1 MASGDITLSVIV
13 PVHQASAILAD
24 TLDALANSDFP
35 RERWELI
42 VVDDAST
49 DDSSLIG
56 ARYADTIVRL
66 PGRPKGPAYARNRGF
81 EVARGEIVVFI
92 DSDVRVHPDTL
103 SSFVACFEREPEVA
117 AVFGSYDD
125 DPPAPGIVS
134 QYRNLLHHYVHQ
146 QSAGDAETFWAGC
159 GAIRSSVFQ
168 ETGMFDEWH
177 FSRPQ
182 IEDIELGR
190 RIRQSGYRII
200 LRPDIQGT
208 HLKHWTLSNV
218 LSTDFKSRGVPWTRL
233 IMHEGEGSAGTAPGT
248 LNIRAVQKM
257 CTGLVGLGFIAAVV
271 SALTRSPWPLVI
283 TGSAVGMV
291 LGVNFGFY
299 KLLRRVRGF
308 PFALAALPLHLM
320 YYLSNCLSLAIG
332 WLAHTVVG
340 APHPPLDVAAFSE
353 VGVETWPPVPA
364 KPKQSIWVSHDS

>member
-1 MASGDITLSVIV
+1 MASGGSITLSVIV
-13 PVHQASAILAD
+13 PVHQASSILAD
-24 TLDALANSDFP
+24 TLDALASSDFP

-103 SSFVACFEREPEVA
+103 SGFAECFEREPEVA

-159 GAIRSSVFQ
+159 GQYGVMCSRRPECSTNGTSRLPRSRTS
-168 ETGMFDEWH
+168 
-177 FSRPQ
+177 S
-182 IEDIELGR
+182 
-190 RIRQSGYRII
+190 
-200 LRPDIQGT
+200 
-208 HLKHWTLSNV
+208 
-218 LSTDFKSRGVPWTRL
+218 
-233 IMHEGEGSAGTAPGT
+233 
-248 LNIRAVQKM
+248 
-257 CTGLVGLGFIAAVV
+257 
-271 SALTRSPWPLVI
+271 
-283 TGSAVGMV
+283 
-291 LGVNFGFY
+291 LGVESG
-299 KLLRRVRGF
+299 RAG
-308 PFALAALPLHLM
+308 
-320 YYLSNCLSLAIG
+320 IG
-332 WLAHTVVG
+332 SCCGPRFRARTSSTG
-340 APHPPLDVAAFSE
+340 P
-353 VGVETWPPVPA
+353 
-364 KPKQSIWVSHDS
+364 